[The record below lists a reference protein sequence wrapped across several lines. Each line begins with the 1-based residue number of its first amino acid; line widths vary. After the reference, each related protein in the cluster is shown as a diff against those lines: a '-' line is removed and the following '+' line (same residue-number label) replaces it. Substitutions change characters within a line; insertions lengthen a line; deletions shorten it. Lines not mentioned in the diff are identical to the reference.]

1 MDFPCWPPTPS
12 ISASHCV
19 FPRYMVCSWY
29 PLPVLSSRQEMAR
42 QLHLR
47 TQPYQLFL
55 AWIWSSTYRCT
66 ATGSK
71 FPFPDND
78 FHQEDTDYPGQAALN
93 RTCHNAVNS
102 IPTGFWRLQQYW
114 FLTMRARTI
123 RTTEYTGCRNQPTGQ
138 AVSRQPCSWHI
149 TQHRLRLMSWTG
161 RYQGDAIYGVGD
173 CEQPQV
179 RLISWVL
186 SAIRLEQ

>member
-1 MDFPCWPPTPS
+1 MLTANAIHLCQSLRLSSIHDLLLISFASSFIAPGNGS
-12 ISASHCV
+12 SASSAYAAISA
-19 FPRYMVCSWY
+19 FP
-29 PLPVLSSRQEMAR
+29 
-42 QLHLR
+42 
-47 TQPYQLFL
+47 

-93 RTCHNAVNS
+93 RTRHNAVNS

-179 RLISWVL
+179 RLMSWVL